1 MSALMEFYFSPH
13 SCSLQP
19 ESEWHRPPDVSRR
32 HDVTAG
38 GRGGVCWRRSR
49 AAGRR
54 RPELS
59 GREPPRVPAA
69 FTASA
74 LCLWVRADPGKG
86 SSVCRRFSS
95 VKWKRS
101 VRLCRTGIVLGLWFW
116 WPRKSCSY
124 KVLRVQLTQAC
135 GGTFIGFRIAQNID
149 FLPGRSEFT
158 IKSFNQ
164 EDGTLPA
171 CLPACLLHIWRARPS
186 GCSVYCSH
194 RFVWPVC
201 GSKSKPDRLAT
212 TQHVSPEPSH
222 SVCVCVLHGW
232 TSAIL
237 ISGQGVLS
245 GTVLAMPANV
255 KGYCSF

>member
-1 MSALMEFYFSPH
+1 MSAVMEFYFSPH

-19 ESEWHRPPDVSRR
+19 ESEWHRPPDVSWR

-38 GRGGVCWRRSR
+38 GRGGVCWRGSR

-74 LCLWVRADPGKG
+74 LCLWVRADPGKS

-101 VRLCRTGIVLGLWFW
+101 VRLWRTGIVLGLWFW

-124 KVLRVQLTQAC
+124 KVLRVQITQAC
-135 GGTFIGFRIAQNID
+135 GGTFIDFRIAQNID

-171 CLPACLLHIWRARPS
+171 CLPVAHLACLTFRLLCLLFS
-186 GCSVYCSH
+186 
-194 RFVWPVC
+194 PVC
-201 GSKSKPDRLAT
+201 LTSLWKQIKAGHTGDNTTRLPGT
-212 TQHVSPEPSH
+212 FTQC
-222 SVCVCVLHGW
+222 VCVCVLQGW
-232 TSAIL
+232 TDRSCC
-237 ISGQGVLS
+237 SS
-245 GTVLAMPANV
+245 RV
-255 KGYCSF
+255 KRVPF

>member
-19 ESEWHRPPDVSRR
+19 ESEWHRPPDVSWR

-38 GRGGVCWRRSR
+38 GRGGVCWRGSR

-74 LCLWVRADPGKG
+74 LCLWVRADPGKS

-101 VRLCRTGIVLGLWFW
+101 VRLWRTGIVLGLWFW

-124 KVLRVQLTQAC
+124 KVLRVQITQAC
-135 GGTFIGFRIAQNID
+135 GGTFIDFRIAQNID

-158 IKSFNQ
+158 IKSLNQ

-171 CLPACLLHIWRARPS
+171 CLPACCTSGVPDLQAALFIVLTGLFDQSVEANQSRTDWRQHNTSPRNLH
-186 GCSVYCSH
+186 
-194 RFVWPVC
+194 
-201 GSKSKPDRLAT
+201 T
-212 TQHVSPEPSH
+212 
-222 SVCVCVLHGW
+222 VCVCLCAAGVNRR
-232 TSAIL
+232 IL
-237 ISGQGVLS
+237 LFLS
-245 GTVLAMPANV
+245 
-255 KGYCSF
+255 S